1 MKIAKMTAIICA
13 VISGTAANS
22 QNINHLG
29 IFPTLDHS
37 GQLSNRWSY
46 GLYYFNAFN
55 LVNQKVNGAE
65 DNPGYF
71 VFYSEQSISYSL
83 NLKLSLTGAFVYERQ
98 HPIDDAKYRN
108 ENRFY
113 LQSTYRSGFRK
124 TSLRFRL
131 RYDGRFIQDQVTH
144 ERPYTSRLRTLFGL
158 NRPLGKSDK
167 LYLNAYNEFFFN
179 TYKDATIVYG
189 EDWAYAGIGYKT
201 KKFGS
206 FEAGPLYIGWI
217 NPSPTP
223 TLNFFY
229 LQLTWITHLDFR
241 KDKTNK

>member
-1 MKIAKMTAIICA
+1 MKKLII
-13 VISGTAANS
+13 ILLLSTNGLANGQS
-22 QNINHLG
+22 INHIG
-29 IFPTLDHS
+29 VFPTIDHT

-55 LVNQKVNGAE
+55 LVNQRVNGVE

-71 VFYSEQSISYSL
+71 VFYSEQSISYSVSQ
-83 NLKLSLTGAFVYERQ
+83 KLSLAGAFVYERQ
-98 HPIDDAKYRN
+98 HPVDEAKYRN

-113 LQSTYRSGFRK
+113 LQSTYRANFK
-124 TSLRFRL
+124 NTFLRFRL
-131 RYDGRFIQDQVTH
+131 RYDGRFIQDQITH
-144 ERPYTSRLRTLFGL
+144 ERPYTSRVRTLFGL
-158 NRPLGKSDK
+158 NRPIGKSNK

-189 EDWAYAGIGYKT
+189 EDWAYVGIGYKT
-201 KKFGS
+201 KKIGS
-206 FEAGPLYIGWI
+206 FEGGPLYIGWF

-241 KDKTNK
+241 KDKTAQ